1 MLFCKSGH
9 CSKYLLAKKGLI
21 TNKKNIEIFILL
33 DRNEQLI
40 ASEIV
45 ERFIKK

>member
-1 MLFCKSGH
+1 MIN
-9 CSKYLLAKKGLI
+9 AQGLI

-45 ERFIKK
+45 ERFIKKIMPH

>member
-1 MLFCKSGH
+1 MIN
-9 CSKYLLAKKGLI
+9 AQGLI

-40 ASEIV
+40 ANEIA
-45 ERFIKK
+45 ERVLKK

>member
-1 MLFCKSGH
+1 MIN
-9 CSKYLLAKKGLI
+9 AKGLI

-40 ASEIV
+40 TSEIV
-45 ERFIKK
+45 ERGLKK